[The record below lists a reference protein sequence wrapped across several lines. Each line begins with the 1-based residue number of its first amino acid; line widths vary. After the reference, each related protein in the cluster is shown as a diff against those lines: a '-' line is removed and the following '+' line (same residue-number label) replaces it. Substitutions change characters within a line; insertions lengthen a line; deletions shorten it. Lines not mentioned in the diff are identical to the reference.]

1 MHYVSWDR
9 TERDAPKLIAEAG
22 PDVLGVFQADRASV
36 GGEIWDLAVS
46 PESGAVA
53 TRGGEEIVRAFDP
66 LRRGDQI
73 RVDVEGRGYTLVK
86 ETSNN
91 WIIDD
96 AAGEKVAQFSRAS
109 SGVRKSILEFEGE
122 TALPLTDVAALAWLS
137 RSVMESRQM
146 ASANALIATLVLF
159 SAVAVLVFFL

>member
-9 TERDAPKLIAEAG
+9 TERDAPKLLAEAG
-22 PDVLGVFQADRASV
+22 PEILGVFQADRASV
-36 GGEIWDLAVS
+36 GGEIWDLTVA

-53 TRGGEEIVRAFDP
+53 KSGGREVARALDP
-66 LRRGDQI
+66 LRRGDEV

-86 ETSNN
+86 ESSNN
-91 WIIDD
+91 WIVDD
-96 AAGEKVAQFSRAS
+96 AAGEKVAQFSRAN
-109 SGVRKSILEFEGE
+109 SGVRKAILEFEGE
-122 TALPLTDVAALAWLS
+122 TSLPLTDVAALAWIS

-159 SAVAVLVFFL
+159 SAVAALVFFL